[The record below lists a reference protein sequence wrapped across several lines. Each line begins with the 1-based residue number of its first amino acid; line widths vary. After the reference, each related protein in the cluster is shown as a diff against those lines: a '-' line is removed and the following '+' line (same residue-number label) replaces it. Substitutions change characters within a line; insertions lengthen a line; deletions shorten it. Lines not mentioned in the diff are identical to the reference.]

1 MDAPKLSFEES
12 CTLFGIS
19 LADAQRLVRDRLPDY
34 RDLRIGISEDTGDL
48 IITFQTETEDQR
60 HFNRTLKLFKKEFK
74 DYILTPPN
82 TPLERVFFRLMEE
95 RKYHVS
101 TAESCTGGLL
111 AARIINVSG
120 SSAIIE
126 EAFITYS
133 EDAKMKILGVDENIL
148 KQYGV
153 VSVEFAREMAR
164 CLKNLTKC
172 ELNVAITGM
181 AGPTGGTEAVPVGTV
196 CIGIA
201 YLDQLLTFQERFSG
215 DRTAVRNKAAAYAL
229 ARSILLLRN
238 GGEE

>member
-12 CTLFGIS
+12 YTLFGIG
-19 LADAQRLVRDRLPDY
+19 LPEAQRLLRDRLPDY
-34 RDLRIGISEDTGDL
+34 RDLRISISEETGDL
-48 IITFQTETEDQR
+48 VVTFRTETEDQR

-74 DYILTPPN
+74 DFIMTPPN
-82 TPLERVFFRLMEE
+82 TSLERVFFQLMED

-148 KQYGV
+148 KKYGV
-153 VSVEFAREMAR
+153 VSTECAREMAR

-172 ELNVAITGM
+172 ELNVAITGI
-181 AGPTGGTEAVPVGTV
+181 AGPMGGSEAVPVGTV

-201 YLDQLLTFQERFSG
+201 YLDQLLSFREWFSG
-215 DRTAVRNKAAAYAL
+215 DRNAVRDKAAAFAL
-229 ARSILLLRN
+229 AQSILLLRN
-238 GGEE
+238 GGSD

>member
-1 MDAPKLSFEES
+1 MDAPKLSFEQS
-12 CTLFGIS
+12 YTLFGIS
-19 LADAQRLVRDRLPDY
+19 FPDAQRLIRDRLPDY
-34 RDLRIGISEDTGDL
+34 RDLRICVSDETGDL
-48 IITFQTETEDQR
+48 IVTFQTETEDQR

-74 DYILTPPN
+74 DFIMTPPN
-82 TPLERVFFRLMEE
+82 TSLERVFFHLMED

-133 EDAKMKILGVDENIL
+133 DDAKMKILGIDENTL

-153 VSVEFAREMAR
+153 VSEECAREMAR
-164 CLKNLTKC
+164 CLKNLTNC
-172 ELNVAITGM
+172 EMNVAITGM

-201 YLDQLLTFQERFSG
+201 FLDQLLSFREKFSG
-215 DRTAVRNKAAAYAL
+215 DRSAVRNKAAAYAL
-229 ARSILLLRN
+229 AQAILLLRK
-238 GGEE
+238 GTSE